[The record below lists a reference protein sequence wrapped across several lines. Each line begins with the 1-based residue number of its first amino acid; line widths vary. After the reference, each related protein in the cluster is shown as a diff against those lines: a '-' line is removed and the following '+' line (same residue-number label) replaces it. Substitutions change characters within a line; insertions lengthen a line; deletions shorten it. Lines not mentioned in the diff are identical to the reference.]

1 MIRVAVVEDDH
12 DLLDDVAFSL
22 RDEGF
27 EVATCSSG
35 ATLDLKLANAEF
47 DVVVLDIGLPGED
60 GLSIA
65 RRLRATKPQLGIV
78 MLTARTDAR
87 SRVKGM
93 EDGAD
98 VYLGKPTDLRELT
111 LVIHALV
118 RRLNVGKPAESATLT
133 LLATEYRLIKPNGE
147 QIELTPNETLMLS
160 RLARA
165 TGHRATRREIIEA
178 FGENYFEY
186 DERRLEALVSRLR
199 RKFEANGLSAETIH
213 ALRGSGYA
221 LSAPIHERSGR
232 TRPDSDVLTQ

>member
-12 DLLDDVAFSL
+12 DLLDDVVFSL

-27 EVATCSSG
+27 EVAACSNG
-35 ATLDLKLANAEF
+35 VALDRKLASSDF

-65 RRLRATKPQLGIV
+65 RRLRATRPQLGIV

-98 VYLGKPTDLRELT
+98 IYLGKPTDLRELS

-118 RRLNVGKPAESATLT
+118 RRLSVGKPPDTMTLT
-133 LLATEYRLIKPNGE
+133 LLATEQMLIKPSGE
-147 QIELTPNETLMLS
+147 QIELTPNETLILS
-160 RLARA
+160 RLVRA

-178 FGENYFEY
+178 FGESYLEY

-199 RKFEANGLSAETIH
+199 RKFETHGLPAETIH

-221 LSAPIHERSGR
+221 LGVPIQERSGR
-232 TRPDSDVLTQ
+232 ARPDGNTLNG